1 MSKWFTERNSLRY
14 EVFGRSN
21 HTDPLVHIGSLT
33 APNEQLARARAR
45 MMYAERDW
53 IELTIA
59 PAQSFLKLIGHMSE
73 NRPGFA

>member
-1 MSKWFTERNSLRY
+1 MAKWIAERKGIRY
-14 EVFGRSN
+14 EVFGRGA
-21 HTDPLVHIGSLT
+21 HPEPLVHIGSLT

-59 PAQSFLKLIGHMSE
+59 PADAFIKLIGHLTE
-73 NRPGFA
+73 TKPGFA